1 MPTVILPD
9 GTKKKF
15 PYTPEGE
22 EAARR
27 FKKEIENPNPQTRE
41 NAIRDLRVSPPR
53 GY

>member
-9 GTKKKF
+9 GTKKTF

-27 FKKEIENPNPQTRE
+27 FEKEIENLSPQTRE